1 MKEYILFFQKV
12 VCLFIYVMI
21 CGKYWLHLIWYIQ
34 FSKDRKL
41 IFLSLDHHT
50 LSWLCSLSPFLSLIV
65 SYLTLFITKLLD
77 VTEENQNNYRLK
89 IRLNQIINKQI
100 LENKVNKNE
109 DFKGISKIIQIL
121 IIHQMMK
128 KIKVLLKNEHF

>member
-21 CGKYWLHLIWYIQ
+21 CGKYQLHLIWYIQ
-34 FSKDRKL
+34 FSKDKKL

-77 VTEENQNNYRLK
+77 VTQENQNNYHLK

>member
-21 CGKYWLHLIWYIQ
+21 CGKYQLHLIWYIQ

-65 SYLTLFITKLLD
+65 FYLTLFITKLLD

-89 IRLNQIINKQI
+89 IRLNKIINKQI

-128 KIKVLLKNEHF
+128 KIKALLKNEHF

>member
-21 CGKYWLHLIWYIQ
+21 CGKYQLHLIWYIQ
-34 FSKDRKL
+34 FSKDKKL

-77 VTEENQNNYRLK
+77 VTEENQNNYHLK

-109 DFKGISKIIQIL
+109 DFKGISRIIQIL